1 MKQSVEALE
10 RQPKTFRGNREHLRR
25 FIQALGQRLEIDADI
40 EDRSTSWN
48 NWRKHNPKLRPD
60 LRGLDLTVVDLNKF
74 RIGDLDLSDCRLAD
88 AQLRGLRAW
97 DIELS
102 RADLRRANPDGVDLS
117 FGNLNGANLE
127 SCRFIRA
134 NLSNVKAKSANLRH
148 ANLSHAVLNGA
159 QLQGADL
166 RGARVV
172 GLSTWA
178 VEVDAFTKQDNLILE
193 ELSDFLQ
200 DWVDDRDQSY
210 KQRVIGRVDHID
222 AIQLLYLIKDKR
234 KLKTVIDALTN
245 NLVLILGNFS
255 LRRKSILRAVE
266 DRLANLGYAPVIFDF
281 NAPEDRDL
289 IETVALLAGLSCFIV
304 VDLTR
309 PHSTPLETMLVAP
322 HLGVPLAS
330 IIHAGEKP
338 FSMFSSLHA
347 KYSWVLPTWTYK
359 DERQLISRLNKE
371 IVIPCEKKRAE
382 LRRRRKA
389 IAARDLT

>member
-1 MKQSVEALE
+1 MNGLAEALE
-10 RQPKTFRGNREHLRR
+10 QQPKTFLGSREHLRR
-25 FIQALGQRLEIDADI
+25 FIQALDQRAELDEMRP
-40 EDRSTSWN
+40 DRSASWN
-48 NWRKHNPKLRPD
+48 NWRKSNPRLRPD
-60 LRGLDLTVVDLNKF
+60 LRGLDLTMVDINGF
-74 RIGDLDLSDCRLAD
+74 RIGDLDLSNCRLAH
-88 AQLRGLRAW
+88 AQMNGLRAW
-97 DIELS
+97 FISLS
-102 RADLRRANPDGVDLS
+102 GADLRHANLDGSDVS
-117 FGNLNGANLE
+117 FGNLSGANLE
-127 SCRFIRA
+127 FCRFIRA
-134 NLSNVKAKSANLRH
+134 NLSKIDGKSAIFRH

-159 QLQGADL
+159 ELQGADL
-166 RGARVV
+166 RGAKVV

-178 VEVDAFTKQDNLILE
+178 IEVDKYTKQDGLILE
-193 ELSDFLQ
+193 ELGDFLE
-200 DWVDDRDQSY
+200 DLSDDRDQGY
-210 KQRVIGRVDHID
+210 KPRVIGRVDQID

-266 DRLANLGYAPVIFDF
+266 DKLADLGYAPVIFDF
-281 NAPEDRDL
+281 DAPEDRDL

-322 HLGVPLAS
+322 QLGVPLAS
-330 IIHAGEKP
+330 IIQAGEKP

-359 DERQLISRLNKE
+359 DEKQLISKLNKE

-389 IAARDLT
+389 IAASVT